1 MNPLDTAEVPAQV
14 MTREMGDETVILD
27 LSSGTYFSLNPV
39 GTRFW
44 QLAREGR
51 TFSQAC
57 EVIET
62 EYEVKREQLEADLQ
76 RLADELVG
84 RGLMVVRPPASS
96 A

>member
-1 MNPLDTAEVPAQV
+1 MNPHDTAEVPSQV

-27 LSSGTYFSLNPV
+27 LASGTYFSLNPV

-51 TFSQAC
+51 TFAQAC
-57 EVIET
+57 EAIEG
-62 EYEVKREQLEADLQ
+62 EYEVERDQLEADLH
-76 RLADELVG
+76 RLAHDLVE
-84 RGLMVVRPPASS
+84 RGLLVLRAAS